1 MDKILF
7 LQFSNSA
14 TGLCNQIY
22 SLVSG
27 ICVCI
32 RDKKN
37 IIVVGNFSKNINT
50 QNYCPISEI
59 IDINK
64 LNIFLKKN
72 NITLVDNNFIELKNI
87 NVKYGVSYNNKD
99 VTDKVLLN
107 SKKIIIC
114 KDIDFNLICT
124 DFLPNIKKK
133 IFINFELNNV
143 IHEFVYDEY
152 IGHPLSDIII
162 DFENITYQD
171 IKDWNILNTVPYNV
185 FFKKILKELKFSP
198 HLENIINSTITKL
211 VNNHNPHINIIH
223 LRLEDDGIK
232 HWSAINNM
240 DFNTFKNILR
250 EKYIKEIK
258 KNIDKKTLTFIL
270 TSNCDNI
277 IHDYLKLNN
286 YNFNI
291 TEKLYKDREVNAII
305 DLSVGKLCNNIY
317 IGPGCS
323 TFTQCIVKMINNK
336 KTILF
341 DLDHIHAK
349 TIIQYN

>member
-27 ICVCI
+27 ICVSI
-32 RDKKN
+32 RDRKN
-37 IIVVGNFSKNINT
+37 IIVLGNFIKNINT
-50 QNYCPISEI
+50 KNYCPISDI

-72 NITLVDNNFIELKNI
+72 NITLIDNNFIEIKNV
-87 NVKYGVSYNNKD
+87 NVKYGVTNNNKD
-99 VTDKVLLN
+99 VTDKVLIN
-107 SKKIIIC
+107 SKKIIIY

-124 DFLPNIKKK
+124 DFLPNVKKK
-133 IFINFELNNV
+133 IFINFELNDV
-143 IHEFVYDEY
+143 HHEFVYDEV
-152 IGHPLSDIII
+152 IGRPLSDIII
-162 DFENITYQD
+162 DFENIIYHD
-171 IKDWNILNTVPYNV
+171 IKNWDILDTSPYNL

-211 VNNHNPHINIIH
+211 ENNSHINIIH
-223 LRLEDDGIK
+223 LRLEDDGVK

-270 TSNCDNI
+270 TSNCDSI

-286 YNFNI
+286 YNFSI

-305 DLSVGKLCNNIY
+305 DLSVGRLCNNIY

-323 TFTQCIVKMINNK
+323 TFTQCIIKTINNK

-341 DLDHIHAK
+341 DLDHIHTK
-349 TIIQYN
+349 SIIQYN

>member
-22 SLVSG
+22 SLISG
-27 ICVCI
+27 ICICI
-32 RDKKN
+32 RDRKN
-37 IIVVGNFSKNINT
+37 IIVVGNFIKNINT
-50 QNYCPISEI
+50 SNYCPISDI
-59 IDINK
+59 IDITR

-72 NITLVDNNFIELKNI
+72 NITLIDNNFIELKNVNI
-87 NVKYGVSYNNKD
+87 KYGVTNNNRD
-99 VTDKVLLN
+99 VTDKIVIN

-133 IFINFELNNV
+133 IFINFELND
-143 IHEFVYDEY
+143 IHHEFVYDEF
-152 IGHPLSDIII
+152 IGHPLCDIII
-162 DFENITYQD
+162 NFENIIYQD
-171 IKDWNILNTVPYNV
+171 IKDWDILNTQPYNL
-185 FFKKILKELKFSP
+185 FFKKILKELKFSQ
-198 HLENIINSTITKL
+198 HLENIINSTIINL
-211 VNNHNPHINIIH
+211 VNNPQINIIH

-232 HWSAINNM
+232 HWSEINNM
-240 DFNTFKNILR
+240 DYNTFKNILR

-258 KNIDKKTLTFIL
+258 NNIDKKTLTFVL

-277 IHDYLKLNN
+277 IYDYLKSNN

-305 DLSVGKLCNNIY
+305 DLSVGRLCNNIY

-323 TFTQCIVKMINNK
+323 TFTQCIIKTINNK

-349 TIIQYN
+349 SIIQYN